1 MLRSFRIFYE
11 LRKNVHKDPLV
22 LKALQLQKL
31 RKLLVHA
38 YKNTDYYRRLFDE
51 HNFDPNH
58 VESAEDLRK
67 IPILEKSD
75 IQKNFDSII
84 SKKANKQKLTMHATS
99 GSTGMPLKIFGDKNS
114 ESYNRALRYRSYV
127 ENGLSSKD
135 IVVEITSPQNV
146 NNRRLLV
153 QKFGF
158 FRRLKLSILDDQTEL
173 FERMNHIKPD
183 VIECY
188 PSVLNLITQTCNKQ
202 NLRFKPKVI
211 FTIAELL
218 LPAWRRNIVSFFNC
232 DVRDVYGSVE
242 FHRLAWECEKH
253 EGYHLDTDVHVI
265 EFLDSQKNLVKTGD
279 GYIVATGLYNYAFPL
294 IRYKIGELVKLK
306 EEKCSCGRSLP
317 LIDSIQG
324 REDDYIKLPSG
335 KTISPRKIN
344 LLDSVEGIKEYVT
357 VQVRKDLIK
366 VQAVK
371 NEGFRED
378 IIDSIKS
385 RIREG
390 CLDEPIEVRVE
401 LVGKIHRNTGKIR
414 TVISLVK

>member
-1 MLRSFRIFYE
+1 MLRSFRIFNE
-11 LRKNVHKDPLV
+11 LRKNVHKDPLE

-31 RKLLVHA
+31 GKLLVHA
-38 YKNTDYYRRLFDE
+38 YKNIDYYRRLFE
-51 HNFDPNH
+51 KHGFNPNR
-58 VESAEDLRK
+58 VQSVEDLRK

-75 IQKNFDSII
+75 IQKNFDSVI
-84 SKKANKQKLTMHATS
+84 SKKADKRKLTIHATS
-99 GSTGMPLKIFGDKNS
+99 GSTGMPLKIFGDRTS
-114 ESYNRALRYRSYV
+114 EAYNRALRYRSYT
-127 ENGLSSKD
+127 ENGLRPKD
-135 IVVEITSPQNV
+135 IVAEITSPKNV
-146 NNRRLLV
+146 NYHKLPI

-158 FRRLKLSILDDQTEL
+158 FRRYKLSILDDQTDL

-183 VIECY
+183 IIECY
-188 PSVLNLITQTCNKQ
+188 PSVLNLITQTCNKRDLQ
-202 NLRFKPKVI
+202 FRPKVI

-218 LPAWRRNIVSFFNC
+218 LPAWRRNIVSFFDC

-265 EFLDSQKNLVKTGD
+265 EFLDAQNNPVSTGD
-279 GYIVATGLYNYAFPL
+279 GYIVVTGLYNYAFPL
-294 IRYKIGELVKLK
+294 IRYKIGELAKLK

-335 KTISPRKIN
+335 KTISPRRIN

-357 VQVRKDLIK
+357 VQVKRDLIK

-371 NEGFRED
+371 NQGFRDD

-401 LVGKIHRNTGKIR
+401 LVGKIRRNAGKIR

>member
-1 MLRSFRIFYE
+1 MLRSLRIFYE
-11 LRKNVHKDPLV
+11 LRRNVRKDPLE
-22 LKALQLQKL
+22 LKALQLKKL

-38 YKNTDYYRRLFDE
+38 YNNTDYYRNLFDE
-51 HNFDPNH
+51 HGFDPNH
-58 VESAEDLRK
+58 VESTEDLRK

-75 IQKNFDSII
+75 VQKNCDSIV
-84 SKKANKQKLTMHATS
+84 SNKADKQKLYIHATS
-99 GSTGMPLKIFGDKNS
+99 GSTGVPLKIFGDKTS

-127 ENGLSSKD
+127 ENGLRPRD
-135 IVVEITSPQNV
+135 VVAEITSPKNV
-146 NNRRLLV
+146 NYRKLPI
-153 QKFGF
+153 QKLGF
-158 FRRLKLSILDDQTEL
+158 FRRYKLSILDDQTEL
-173 FERMNHIKPD
+173 FARMNQIKPD

-188 PSVLNLITQTCNKQ
+188 PSVLNLITQTCNKKDLQ
-202 NLRFKPKVI
+202 FRPKVI

-218 LPAWRRNIVSFFNC
+218 LPAWRRNIVGFFNC

-265 EFLDSQKNLVKTGD
+265 EFLDRQNNPVEAGD
-279 GYIVATGLYNYAFPL
+279 GYVVVTGLYNYAFPM
-294 IRYKIGELVKLK
+294 IRYKIGELAKLK

-335 KTISPRKIN
+335 KTISPRRIN

-357 VQVRKDLIK
+357 IQIKRDLIK

-371 NEGFRED
+371 SQGFRED

-401 LVGKIHRNTGKIR
+401 LVGRIRRNAGKIR